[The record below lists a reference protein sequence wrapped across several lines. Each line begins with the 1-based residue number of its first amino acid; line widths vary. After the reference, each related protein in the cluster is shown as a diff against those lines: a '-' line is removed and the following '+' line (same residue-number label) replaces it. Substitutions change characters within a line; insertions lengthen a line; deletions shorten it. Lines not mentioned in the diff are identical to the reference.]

1 MSSLFKIHDML
12 DFVCICVYV
21 DMDTSWIDLRNDDS
35 AFYKG
40 CKAFVELAKETSIEG
55 NTRCPCNK
63 CKLNKWFS
71 LEEVRGHIL
80 FNGLLKS
87 YRKWIFHLREDD
99 RSNKH
104 RHFKGQDKEKEAD
117 LDDMGGLLREALGV
131 HNSQSALESEGYVS
145 DSNNELKPAL
155 DEFISKKWKEN
166 QFEQSRVFQ
175 NIENEWTIN
184 EYADWLRNQAHNLDD
199 STVEGKLRKALA
211 GGLSSQAMAM
221 KSVFING
228 YKFDIIDRERC
239 RKTQNSGIMVE
250 VDNQEFYGKLKSIYE
265 LDYYGSY
272 KAIDIWNNNGVRY
285 YAQFNELF
293 QPIRKGGQLL
303 VKLIGSIAKQERF
316 CLVGELD
323 CHHIDKVHFADMI
336 NEIRD
341 RFVIPD
347 GEIYINKI
355 LSRIAKAWRQY
366 KSHLKSVYFKPQ
378 ERSQEEHY
386 NAMPGGISRDNWRKL
401 VKFWFSEKG
410 QEDKNGEEMSLV
422 QLYEDVHIRKDGS
435 FIEGTDTQDFLRI
448 VDGSKSRKEVEDEVF
463 ESLMYGGE
471 LPKRPQGFGFG
482 VVKSTIYGVHGL
494 LRKEGHGKVHKR
506 PLENENVNLT
516 MSKNVEL
523 VKRNEVL
530 EETVNQNTML
540 LMSLLE
546 AMRNGK
552 PSTEL
557 IDAAQSSL
565 RKANSKVSTPCNVCR

>member
-1 MSSLFKIHDML
+1 MQASSFQRHSLIP
-12 DFVCICVYV
+12 
-21 DMDTSWIDLRNDDS
+21 SWILDKPEFDDTVDVVTID
-35 AFYKG
+35 G
-40 CKAFVELAKETSIEG
+40 EG
-55 NTRCPCNK
+55 NH
-63 CKLNKWFS
+63 S
-71 LEEVRGHIL
+71 L
-80 FNGLLKS
+80 
-87 YRKWIFHLREDD
+87 
-99 RSNKH
+99 
-104 RHFKGQDKEKEAD
+104 
-117 LDDMGGLLREALGV
+117 
-131 HNSQSALESEGYVS
+131 VS
-145 DSNNELKPAL
+145 
-155 DEFISKKWKEN
+155 
-166 QFEQSRVFQ
+166 
-175 NIENEWTIN
+175 
-184 EYADWLRNQAHNLDD
+184 
-199 STVEGKLRKALA
+199 G
-211 GGLSSQAMAM
+211 
-221 KSVFING
+221 
-228 YKFDIIDRERC
+228 
-239 RKTQNSGIMVE
+239 
-250 VDNQEFYGKLKSIYE
+250 SIQ
-265 LDYYGSY
+265 
-272 KAIDIWNNNGVRY
+272 AIDIWNNNGVRY
-285 YAQFNELF
+285 YVQFNELY

-316 CLVGELD
+316 CPVGELD
-323 CHHIDKVHFADMI
+323 WHHIDEVLLADMI

-341 RFVIPD
+341 RFVIPN

-410 QEDKNGEEMSLV
+410 QYMSKCGKEARAS
-422 QLYEDVHIRKDGS
+422 QSHIHISGGKSYANIQADYAKDNM
-435 FIEGTDTQDFLRI
+435 LAA

-482 VVKSTIYGVHGL
+482 VVKSNIYGVHGL

-516 MSKNVEL
+516 MSKNAEL

-565 RKANSKVSTPCNVCR
+565 RLIQR